1 MSSSCRHDIHGAH
14 NDHCRRTSAADV
26 CSVLSPSTMPIEVAY
41 SFFEVEG
48 YTLKGLFH
56 EIRDVKGELENVQA
70 FLCAAKRLRDIDEA
84 IESCL

>member
-1 MSSSCRHDIHGAH
+1 
-14 NDHCRRTSAADV
+14 
-26 CSVLSPSTMPIEVAY
+26 MPIEVAY